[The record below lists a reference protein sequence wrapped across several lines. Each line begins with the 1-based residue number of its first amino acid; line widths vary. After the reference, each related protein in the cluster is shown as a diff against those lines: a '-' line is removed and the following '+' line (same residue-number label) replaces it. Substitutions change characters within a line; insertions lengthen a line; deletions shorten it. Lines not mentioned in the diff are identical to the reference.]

1 MPSAGSSFLLF
12 LVQVGVLL
20 SLALL
25 LGRLAAR
32 LGLPVLVGELLAGV
46 LLGPT
51 VLGHA
56 APQLAGQLFPA
67 GQTQLLDAFGQIG
80 VLLLVGITGAQL
92 DPGLLRE
99 RGAVAL
105 RISLAGLLVPLALG
119 VATGYLLPGE
129 VLAPGTSRDVF
140 AVFIGVT
147 MCVTAL
153 PVIAKTLSD
162 LGILHRR
169 ISQFIVTAALFD
181 DAVGW
186 LLLSFVSAMAAGRAH
201 AGGVAA
207 TVAYTVAFV
216 AAAVL
221 LCRPLARRALPAVTR
236 DAGSSIATAVSIVLF
251 SAAVTGAMGME
262 ALFGAFVAGAA
273 VLTLMDPVRLAPL
286 RTIVMSVFAPVFL
299 AGIGLRLDLTALT
312 RPEILLVGVLL
323 LLVATAGKF
332 AGAYLGG
339 ADRPDGPLGGAGP
352 GRGHELPRHGR
363 GDHRRDRP
371 GARGADHG
379 DVHRHRLHR
388 GRHLADRAAAAAR
401 GGAAPPARRGGARAP
416 GAAGR
421 VARRGMTSRGT
432 ARGRRGPG
440 VPVPGP

>member
-332 AGAYLGG
+332 AGAYLGARTG
-339 ADRPDGPLGGAGP
+339 RMGHWEALALGAGMNS
-352 GRGHELPRHGR
+352 RGMVEVIIAATG
-363 GDHRRDRP
+363 
-371 GARGADHG
+371 
-379 DVHRHRLHR
+379 
-388 GRHLADRAAAAAR
+388 LALGVLTTAMFTVIVFIAVVTSLTAPPLLRAAVR
-401 GGAAPPARRGGARAP
+401 RLPPDEEELARRERQAAWH
-416 GAAGR
+416 AAG
-421 VARRGMTSRGT
+421 
-432 ARGRRGPG
+432 
-440 VPVPGP
+440 

>member
-1 MPSAGSSFLLF
+1 MPSGGSHFLLF

-25 LGRLAAR
+25 FGRAAVR
-32 LGLPVLVGELLAGV
+32 LGLPALVGELLAGV

-56 APQLAGQLFPA
+56 APQLAGLLFPA

-80 VLLLVGITGAQL
+80 VLLLVGVTGAQL
-92 DPGLLRE
+92 DPGLLRD
-99 RGAVAL
+99 RGAAAV

-129 VLAPGTSRDVF
+129 VVAPGTSREVF
-140 AVFIGVT
+140 AVFLGVA

-162 LGILHRR
+162 LNLLHRR

-186 LLLSFVSAMAAGRAH
+186 LLLSVVSAMAAGRAH

-207 TVAYTVAFV
+207 TVAYTAAFL

-221 LCRPLARRALPAVTR
+221 VCRPLARRALPAVTR
-236 DAGSSIATAVSIVLF
+236 DTGSSIATAVSVVLF
-251 SAAVTGAMGME
+251 SAAITGAMGME
-262 ALFGAFVAGAA
+262 ALFGAFIAGAA
-273 VLTLMDPVRLAPL
+273 ILTLMDPVRLAPL
-286 RTIVMSVFAPVFL
+286 RAIVMSVFAPVFL
-299 AGIGLRLDLTALT
+299 AGIGLRLDLTALA
-312 RPEILLVGVLL
+312 RPQILLVGILL

-332 AGAYLGG
+332 AGAYLG
-339 ADRPDGPLGGAGP
+339 ARSARLGHWEALALGAGMNS
-352 GRGHELPRHGR
+352 RGMVEVIIAATG
-363 GDHRRDRP
+363 
-371 GARGADHG
+371 
-379 DVHRHRLHR
+379 
-388 GRHLADRAAAAAR
+388 LALGVLDTAMFTVIVFVAVVTSLTAPPLLRAAVRRLPADEEERAREERQAAWHAV
-401 GGAAPPARRGGARAP
+401 G
-416 GAAGR
+416 
-421 VARRGMTSRGT
+421 
-432 ARGRRGPG
+432 
-440 VPVPGP
+440 